1 MFLEQIFRITGQNWS
16 FIIDCRLQQD
26 TAVQTILKICFQ
38 CHFSRTKTISS
49 FQSHLS
55 TGLQLFSLFLGGCT
69 GSLIFNSIWILE
81 LWFHQSSFERGIWA
95 PKSLGNSRNY
105 LVDSNSAQVLCKYC
119 TESSW
124 KHTLTSFIRGM
135 DPASHH
141 APCPYLN
148 NSPINL
154 KIEES
159 ALVTDLKIDSS
170 VLRTDTNQGHD
181 PVLFQRCLKFGFLLL
196 ALNPLFSQGQPS
208 FSADVPLN
216 GTARVSN
223 ISPKDGIHHFLCR
236 L

>member
-1 MFLEQIFRITGQNWS
+1 M
-16 FIIDCRLQQD
+16 
-26 TAVQTILKICFQ
+26 
-38 CHFSRTKTISS
+38 
-49 FQSHLS
+49 
-55 TGLQLFSLFLGGCT
+55 
-69 GSLIFNSIWILE
+69 
-81 LWFHQSSFERGIWA
+81 A

-105 LVDSNSAQVLCKYC
+105 LVDSNSAQVLCKYY

-124 KHTLTSFIRGM
+124 KDTLTSFIRGM

-159 ALVTDLKIDSS
+159 ALVTDLKTDFS

-196 ALNPLFSQGQPS
+196 ALNLFSQGLPS

-223 ISPKDGIHHFLCR
+223 ISRKDGIHNFLCR